1 MSTTHYPDPTEGEST
16 ASAGWRAEYAL
27 QGVDTSIEADVQGAA
42 RDRREAANREDRT
55 DRYRRK
61 HAREVSS

>member
-1 MSTTHYPDPTEGEST
+1 MTAKTQDTPTDSEPD
-16 ASAGWRAEYAL
+16 ASAGWKAEYAL

-61 HAREVSS
+61 HARGVSS